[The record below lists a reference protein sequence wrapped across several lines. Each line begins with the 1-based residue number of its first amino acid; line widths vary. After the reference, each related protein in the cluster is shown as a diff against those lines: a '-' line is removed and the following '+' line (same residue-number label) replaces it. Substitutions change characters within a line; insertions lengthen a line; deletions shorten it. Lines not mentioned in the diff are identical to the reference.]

1 MDVVA
6 QRQNIDADEEQL
18 VVFRLGDE
26 SYGVS
31 IEVVNTI
38 IRLPE
43 ITVVPHAASHVAG
56 VINLRGVIV
65 PVVDLRRRF
74 GLASSE
80 ATKATRIVVVEND
93 GALIG
98 MIVDM
103 VSETMRLPV
112 DQIEPLSPL
121 VQSVDAHYL
130 RGVGKVG
137 DRLII
142 LLALEQVLAQGEIE
156 QLHSLGM
163 LASEGMQA

>member
-1 MDVVA
+1 MDAVA
-6 QRQNIDADEEQL
+6 QRQSVDADEEQL

-38 IRLPE
+38 IRLPD
-43 ITVVPHAASHVAG
+43 ITAVPHAATHVTG

-74 GLASSE
+74 GLPAIE
-80 ATKATRIVVVEND
+80 ATKASRIVVVEND
-93 GALIG
+93 GSLIG

-130 RGVGKVG
+130 RGVGKI
-137 DRLII
+137 DERLII
-142 LLALEQVLAQGEIE
+142 LLALEQVLAQGEID
-156 QLHSLGM
+156 QLRSRGM
-163 LASEGMQA
+163 IGAEMVHA